1 MDTIRFLVFYQSIN
15 RIVKDIKRL
24 EMKYMSEHGL
34 RSVHMGC
41 LLCIKHSEKGVTVTQ
56 LAKATKTDK
65 ALISRVVKEL
75 TAEGFLT
82 TKTAGE
88 DKSYNK
94 KYYLTEKSEKIAHDI
109 NEDIGEYMAKAR
121 IGIPEEDMLKFYET
135 LSMLAQ
141 NISLIADGE

>member
-1 MDTIRFLVFYQSIN
+1 MDSNRFLVFYQSIN

-75 TAEGFLT
+75 LSDGFIT
-82 TKTAGE
+82 TKSA
-88 DKSYNK
+88 DKTYNK
-94 KYYLTEKSEKIAHDI
+94 KYILTEKSEIVTDDVEEIISKH
-109 NEDIGEYMAKAR
+109 MANAR
-121 IGIPEEDMLKFYET
+121 AGIPEEKLNVFYEVLST
-135 LSMLAQ
+135 LEH
-141 NISLIADGE
+141 NISHDANKG

>member
-75 TAEGFLT
+75 LSDGFIT
-82 TKTAGE
+82 TKSA
-88 DKSYNK
+88 DKTYNK
-94 KYYLTEKSEKIAHDI
+94 KYILTEKSEIVTTRIEEIIANH
-109 NEDIGEYMAKAR
+109 MARAR
-121 IGIPEEDMLKFYET
+121 GDIPEESINTFYEVLT
-135 LSMLAQ
+135 ALEH
-141 NISLIADGE
+141 NISHDANKG